1 MLSAPYRAD
10 AEMEVTIDDASIVIE
25 ARITPDGRIYGL
37 KKYAGRDVKVV
48 VLEEKKEVGRP
59 S

>member
-1 MLSAPYRAD
+1 
-10 AEMEVTIDDASIVIE
+10 MEVKIENTAIVIE
-25 ARITPDGRIYGL
+25 AKITPDGRIYGL

-48 VLEEKKEVGRP
+48 VLEEKKKVTRP

>member
-1 MLSAPYRAD
+1 MTFENAA
-10 AEMEVTIDDASIVIE
+10 IVVE
-25 ARITPDGRIYGL
+25 AKITPDGRIYGL

-48 VLEEKKEVGRP
+48 VLEEKKKVTKP